1 MDFFK
6 GVLRKLDIFGV
17 PFGFKY
23 NKKENYPTALG
34 GLFIIFFAI
43 MALYLG
49 ISKLIEFI
57 HRDNFSIIYYT
68 MNIPIT

>member
-6 GVLRKLDIFGV
+6 SILRKLDIFGV

-68 MNIPIT
+68 